1 MGADGFETEGAIF
14 LMFEPGARPHCSDL
28 RNALTRCQS
37 PAHVSHEL
45 SQDGFDL
52 VELVVKGLT
61 FDCTGLAPGEGAR
74 MPAPTETIGF
84 DDLAALP
91 PLEALSLRPAPH
103 LAGGGRMAPVLRT
116 MFALA
121 AELAMCLPT
130 SAVLWQ
136 PAGIAMAPAH
146 FSRITLA
153 WLAGGM
159 FPAPGLVALAA
170 GADRAVASRGLGYFA
185 GQEFR
190 VEQGGQETAA
200 QTLALAARL
209 ADHLVAEGPV
219 TEPIEVTIAGE
230 PLFAEPARLGDQV
243 WFWRRGVAAEAGV
256 AARV

>member
-1 MGADGFETEGAIF
+1 MD
-14 LMFEPGARPHCSDL
+14 
-28 RNALTRCQS
+28 
-37 PAHVSHEL
+37 V
-45 SQDGFDL
+45 

-61 FDCTGLAPGEGAR
+61 FDCLGLAPGEGAR
-74 MPAPTETIGF
+74 MPAPAETIGF

-103 LAGGGRMAPVLRT
+103 LAGGARMAPVLRT

-121 AELAMCLPT
+121 AELAMCLPAR
-130 SAVLWQ
+130 AVLWQ

-170 GADRAVASRGLGYFA
+170 GADRAVASRGLDYFA

-190 VEQGGQETAA
+190 VEQGAQESAA
-200 QTLALAARL
+200 ETLALAARL

-243 WFWRRGVAAEAGV
+243 WFWRRGAAATLG
-256 AARV
+256 AAPRA